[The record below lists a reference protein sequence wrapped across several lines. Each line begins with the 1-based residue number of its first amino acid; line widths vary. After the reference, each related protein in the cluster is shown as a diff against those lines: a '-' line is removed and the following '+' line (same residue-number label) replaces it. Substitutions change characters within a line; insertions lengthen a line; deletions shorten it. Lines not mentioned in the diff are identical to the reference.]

1 MQFRARP
8 RRARRRALTMASARG
23 VAGARAEALAAAF
36 LVARGLVIVERN
48 FRCRRGEI
56 DLIARDGETLV
67 FVEVR
72 LRSRRDFG
80 GAAAS
85 ITAAKRAR
93 IAAAASFYLGRR
105 SAARRPA
112 ASTRSCSTRSMPRV
126 SSGCGTSSG
135 RE

>member
-1 MQFRARP
+1 MAVARAE
-8 RRARRRALTMASARG
+8 
-23 VAGARAEALAAAF
+23 AGARAEALAAAF
-36 LVARGLVIVERN
+36 LVARGLTIVERN

-93 IAAAASFYLGRR
+93 IAAAALFYLGRLPR
-105 SAARRPA
+105 TPPCRFDAVLFDAVAADRIEWLQDMMTA
-112 ASTRSCSTRSMPRV
+112 
-126 SSGCGTSSG
+126 
-135 RE
+135 

>member
-1 MQFRARP
+1 MAAP
-8 RRARRRALTMASARG
+8 RG
-23 VAGARAEALAAAF
+23 EAGARAEAIAADF
-36 LVARGLVIVERN
+36 LVARGLTIVARN

-93 IAAAASFYLGRR
+93 IAAAALFYL
-105 SAARRPA
+105 ARL
-112 ASTRSCSTRSMPRV
+112 PRTPPCRFDA
-126 SSGCGTSSG
+126 GLFDAIDAERIEWLQDMMTA
-135 RE
+135 

>member
-1 MQFRARP
+1 MPA
-8 RRARRRALTMASARG
+8 ARG

-36 LVARGLVIVERN
+36 LAARGLAIVERN

-72 LRSRRDFG
+72 LRTRRDFG

-93 IAAAASFYLGRR
+93 IAAAALFYLGRLR
-105 SAARRPA
+105 HTPPCRFDAVLLDAIYAERIEWLQDMMSA
-112 ASTRSCSTRSMPRV
+112 
-126 SSGCGTSSG
+126 
-135 RE
+135 

>member
-1 MQFRARP
+1 
-8 RRARRRALTMASARG
+8 MAVARG
-23 VAGARAEALAAAF
+23 EAGARAEAMAATFLA
-36 LVARGLVIVERN
+36 ARGLTIVERN

-72 LRSRRDFG
+72 LRTRRDYG

-93 IAAAASFYLGRR
+93 IAAAAAYYL
-105 SAARRPA
+105 ARL
-112 ASTRSCSTRSMPRV
+112 PRTPPCRV
-126 SSGCGTSSG
+126 DALLLADLDSG
-135 RE
+135 RIEWLRNIMDV

>member
-1 MQFRARP
+1 
-8 RRARRRALTMASARG
+8 
-23 VAGARAEALAAAF
+23 LAADF
-36 LVARGLVIVERN
+36 LIGRGLVLLERN

-72 LRSRRDFG
+72 LRTRRDFG

-93 IAAAASFYLGRR
+93 LAAAALFYLGRL
-105 SAARRPA
+105 
-112 ASTRSCSTRSMPRV
+112 PRTPPCRFDAV
-126 SSGCGTSSG
+126 LLDAIDAERIEWLRDMMSV
-135 RE
+135 

>member
-1 MQFRARP
+1 
-8 RRARRRALTMASARG
+8 MAVARG
-23 VAGARAEALAAAF
+23 ETGARAEALAAMF
-36 LVARGLVIVERN
+36 LTARGLTIVARN

-93 IAAAASFYLGRR
+93 IAAAALYYLGRLR
-105 SAARRPA
+105 HTPPCRFDAVLFDGIDADRIEWLQDIMA
-112 ASTRSCSTRSMPRV
+112 V
-126 SSGCGTSSG
+126 
-135 RE
+135 